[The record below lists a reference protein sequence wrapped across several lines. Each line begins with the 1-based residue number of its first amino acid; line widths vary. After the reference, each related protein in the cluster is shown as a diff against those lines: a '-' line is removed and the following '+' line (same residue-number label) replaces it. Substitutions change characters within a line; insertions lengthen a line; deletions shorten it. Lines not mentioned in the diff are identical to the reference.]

1 MVSAKNTMVTRL
13 LIYVIVVIPVSV
25 LNAVMGQRCTIAV
38 ELVINEDSLDT
49 AEQTLAT
56 SIYVS
61 PYLSIA

>member
-1 MVSAKNTMVTRL
+1 MVTML
-13 LIYVIVVIPVSV
+13 LIYVTVVNLVSM

-38 ELVINEDSLDT
+38 ELLIDEDSLDT
-49 AEQTLAT
+49 VDQTLAT